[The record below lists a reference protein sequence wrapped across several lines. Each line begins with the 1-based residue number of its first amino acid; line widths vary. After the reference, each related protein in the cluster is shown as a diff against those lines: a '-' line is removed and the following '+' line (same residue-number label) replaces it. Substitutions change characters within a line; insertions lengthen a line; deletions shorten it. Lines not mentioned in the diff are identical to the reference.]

1 MVTLTIDNKTV
12 TVPAGT
18 TILDAARQVDI
29 HIPTL
34 CYLREINE
42 VASCRICAVE
52 VEGVDKLA
60 TACNTLV
67 EEGMVVH
74 TNTQRVRITRKTNV
88 ELILSQH
95 VDHCVTCV
103 RSGNCSLQA
112 LSKAMNIQSVP
123 FRKEAPERPWDP
135 TLPILRDSSK
145 CIKCLRCVSVCE
157 RVQSLGVWEVTGSGA
172 HTTVRIR
179 GGLRMN
185 EANCALCG
193 QCVAHCPVGA
203 LRERDDTEAVFAAL
217 ADPTKEVV
225 FQIAPAVRAAW
236 GEILGLSPEQ
246 ATERRLAAAVRAL
259 GVRHVFDT
267 TFSADLTIMEESSE
281 FVERLTKPG
290 SGALPQFTSCC
301 PGWVRFVRTE
311 YPEMAANLSTAKSPQ
326 QMFGA
331 VAKSY
336 YAEKLGKAPE
346 DIFCVSVMPCTAK
359 KYESATPEVSDAA
372 SQDVD
377 VVLTTREL
385 DRMLRAM
392 QINVAAL
399 PEEDF
404 DSPLGRGSGAGVIF
418 GVTGGVMEAALR
430 TAYWQL
436 TGSNPPADA
445 FQEIR
450 GQKPWREA
458 SFTIGETTV
467 RLAVASGLGPARQLM
482 DALRSGQVHYDFVEV
497 MACPGGCSGGGGQPI
512 HDGQDFAAQRGQQ
525 LYQLDA
531 ESPHPLLPR
540 ESGCAGPVPGVPGPA
555 PVGEG
560 PPPAAHRPE
569 NLDPV
574 ICRNDRT
581 KKRPQVSI

>member
-185 EANCALCG
+185 EANCARCG

-436 TGSNPPADA
+436 TGNNPPADA

-458 SFTIGETTV
+458 SFTIGEITV
-467 RLAVASGLGPARQLM
+467 RLAVASGLGSARQLM

-531 ESPHPLLPR
+531 ESPIRFSHENPDVQALYREYLGQPLS
-540 ESGCAGPVPGVPGPA
+540 EK
-555 PVGEG
+555 
-560 PPPAAHRPE
+560 AHH
-569 NLDPV
+569 LLHTDQ
-574 ICRNDRT
+574 RT
-581 KKRPQVSI
+581 WTL

>member
-123 FRKEAPERPWDP
+123 FRKEASERPWDP

-236 GEILGLSPEQ
+236 GEILGLSPEK

-290 SGALPQFTSCC
+290 SGELPQFTSCC

-467 RLAVASGLGPARQLM
+467 RLAVASGLGSARQLM

-531 ESPHPLLPR
+531 ESPIRFSHENPDVQALYREYLGQPLS
-540 ESGCAGPVPGVPGPA
+540 EK
-555 PVGEG
+555 
-560 PPPAAHRPE
+560 AHH
-569 NLDPV
+569 LLHTDQ
-574 ICRNDRT
+574 RT
-581 KKRPQVSI
+581 WTL

>member
-267 TFSADLTIMEESSE
+267 TFSADLTIMEEGSE

-290 SGALPQFTSCC
+290 SGELPQFTSCC

-467 RLAVASGLGPARQLM
+467 RLAVASGLGSARQLM

-531 ESPHPLLPR
+531 ESPIRFSHENPDVQALYREYLGQPLS
-540 ESGCAGPVPGVPGPA
+540 EK
-555 PVGEG
+555 
-560 PPPAAHRPE
+560 AHH
-569 NLDPV
+569 LLHTDQ
-574 ICRNDRT
+574 RT
-581 KKRPQVSI
+581 WTL

>member
-1 MVTLTIDNKTV
+1 MVTLTIDTKTV

-436 TGSNPPADA
+436 TGNNPPADA

-458 SFTIGETTV
+458 SFTIGEITV
-467 RLAVASGLGPARQLM
+467 RLAVASGLGSARQLM

-531 ESPHPLLPR
+531 ESPIRFSHENPDVQALYREYLGQPLS
-540 ESGCAGPVPGVPGPA
+540 EK
-555 PVGEG
+555 
-560 PPPAAHRPE
+560 AHH
-569 NLDPV
+569 LLHTDQ
-574 ICRNDRT
+574 RT
-581 KKRPQVSI
+581 WTL

>member
-123 FRKEAPERPWDP
+123 FRKEASERPWDP

-290 SGALPQFTSCC
+290 SGELPQFTSCC

-467 RLAVASGLGPARQLM
+467 RLAVASGLGSARQLM

-531 ESPHPLLPR
+531 ESPIRFSHENPDVQALYRSLCQPLS
-540 ESGCAGPVPGVPGPA
+540 EK
-555 PVGEG
+555 
-560 PPPAAHRPE
+560 AHH
-569 NLDPV
+569 LLHTDQ
-574 ICRNDRT
+574 RT
-581 KKRPQVSI
+581 WTL

>member
-123 FRKEAPERPWDP
+123 FRKEASERPWDP

-217 ADPTKEVV
+217 AAPTKEVV

-290 SGALPQFTSCC
+290 SGELPQFTSCC

-436 TGSNPPADA
+436 TGNNPPADA

-467 RLAVASGLGPARQLM
+467 RLAVASGLGSARQLM

-531 ESPHPLLPR
+531 ESPIRFSHENPDVQALYQEYLGQPLS
-540 ESGCAGPVPGVPGPA
+540 EK
-555 PVGEG
+555 
-560 PPPAAHRPE
+560 AHH
-569 NLDPV
+569 LLHTDQ
-574 ICRNDRT
+574 RT
-581 KKRPQVSI
+581 WTL

>member
-436 TGSNPPADA
+436 TGNNPPADA

-458 SFTIGETTV
+458 SFTIGEITV
-467 RLAVASGLGPARQLM
+467 RLAVVSGLGSARQLM

-531 ESPHPLLPR
+531 ESPIRFSHENPDVQALYREYLGQPLS
-540 ESGCAGPVPGVPGPA
+540 EK
-555 PVGEG
+555 
-560 PPPAAHRPE
+560 AHH
-569 NLDPV
+569 LLHTDQ
-574 ICRNDRT
+574 RT
-581 KKRPQVSI
+581 WTL

>member
-467 RLAVASGLGPARQLM
+467 RLAVASGLGSAQQLM

-531 ESPHPLLPR
+531 ESPIRFSHENPDVQALYREYLGQPLS
-540 ESGCAGPVPGVPGPA
+540 EK
-555 PVGEG
+555 
-560 PPPAAHRPE
+560 AHH
-569 NLDPV
+569 LLHTDQ
-574 ICRNDRT
+574 RT
-581 KKRPQVSI
+581 WTL

>member
-290 SGALPQFTSCC
+290 SGELPQFTSCC

-445 FQEIR
+445 FQEVR

-467 RLAVASGLGPARQLM
+467 RLAVASGLGSARQLM

-531 ESPHPLLPR
+531 ESPIRFSHENPDVQALYREYLGQPLS
-540 ESGCAGPVPGVPGPA
+540 EK
-555 PVGEG
+555 
-560 PPPAAHRPE
+560 AHH
-569 NLDPV
+569 LLHTDQ
-574 ICRNDRT
+574 RT
-581 KKRPQVSI
+581 WTL

>member
-436 TGSNPPADA
+436 TGNNPPADA

-458 SFTIGETTV
+458 SFTIGEITV
-467 RLAVASGLGPARQLM
+467 RLAVASGLGSARQLM

-512 HDGQDFAAQRGQQ
+512 HDGQGFAAQRGQQ

-531 ESPHPLLPR
+531 ESPIRFSHENPDVQALYREYLGQPLS
-540 ESGCAGPVPGVPGPA
+540 EK
-555 PVGEG
+555 
-560 PPPAAHRPE
+560 AHH
-569 NLDPV
+569 LLHTDQ
-574 ICRNDRT
+574 RT
-581 KKRPQVSI
+581 WTL

>member
-290 SGALPQFTSCC
+290 SGELPQFTSCC

-418 GVTGGVMEAALR
+418 GVTFGVMEAALR

-458 SFTIGETTV
+458 NFTIGETTV
-467 RLAVASGLGPARQLM
+467 RLAVASGLGSARQLM

-531 ESPHPLLPR
+531 ESPIRFSHENPDVQALYREYLGQPLS
-540 ESGCAGPVPGVPGPA
+540 EK
-555 PVGEG
+555 
-560 PPPAAHRPE
+560 AHH
-569 NLDPV
+569 LLHTDQ
-574 ICRNDRT
+574 RT
-581 KKRPQVSI
+581 WTL

>member
-185 EANCALCG
+185 EANCALGG

-217 ADPTKEVV
+217 AAPTREVV

-290 SGALPQFTSCC
+290 SGELPQFTSCC

-458 SFTIGETTV
+458 NFTIGETTV
-467 RLAVASGLGPARQLM
+467 RLAVASGLGSARQLM

-531 ESPHPLLPR
+531 ESPIRFSHENPDVQALYREYLGQPLS
-540 ESGCAGPVPGVPGPA
+540 EK
-555 PVGEG
+555 
-560 PPPAAHRPE
+560 AHH
-569 NLDPV
+569 LLHTDQ
-574 ICRNDRT
+574 RT
-581 KKRPQVSI
+581 WTL

>member
-290 SGALPQFTSCC
+290 SGELPQFTSCC

-436 TGSNPPADA
+436 TGNNPPADA

-467 RLAVASGLGPARQLM
+467 RLAVASGLGSARQLM

-531 ESPHPLLPR
+531 ESPIRFSHENPDVQALYREYLGQPLS
-540 ESGCAGPVPGVPGPA
+540 EK
-555 PVGEG
+555 
-560 PPPAAHRPE
+560 AHH
-569 NLDPV
+569 LLHTDQ
-574 ICRNDRT
+574 RT
-581 KKRPQVSI
+581 WTL

>member
-290 SGALPQFTSCC
+290 SGELPQFTSCC

-458 SFTIGETTV
+458 SFTIGEITV
-467 RLAVASGLGPARQLM
+467 RLAVASGLGSARQLM

-531 ESPHPLLPR
+531 ESPICFSHENPDVQALYQEYLGQPLS
-540 ESGCAGPVPGVPGPA
+540 EK
-555 PVGEG
+555 
-560 PPPAAHRPE
+560 AHH
-569 NLDPV
+569 LLHTDQ
-574 ICRNDRT
+574 RT
-581 KKRPQVSI
+581 WTL

>member
-290 SGALPQFTSCC
+290 SGELPQFTSCC

-458 SFTIGETTV
+458 SFTIGEITV
-467 RLAVASGLGPARQLM
+467 RLAVASGLGSARQLM

-531 ESPHPLLPR
+531 ESPIRFSHENPDVQALYREYLGQPLS
-540 ESGCAGPVPGVPGPA
+540 EK
-555 PVGEG
+555 
-560 PPPAAHRPE
+560 AHH
-569 NLDPV
+569 LLHTDQ
-574 ICRNDRT
+574 RT
-581 KKRPQVSI
+581 WTL

>member
-123 FRKEAPERPWDP
+123 FRKEASERPWDP

-290 SGALPQFTSCC
+290 SGELPQFTSCC

-436 TGSNPPADA
+436 TGNNPPADA

-458 SFTIGETTV
+458 SFTIGEITV
-467 RLAVASGLGPARQLM
+467 RLAVASGLGSARQLM

-525 LYQLDA
+525 LYRLDA
-531 ESPHPLLPR
+531 ESPIRFSHENPDVQALYREYLGQPLS
-540 ESGCAGPVPGVPGPA
+540 EK
-555 PVGEG
+555 
-560 PPPAAHRPE
+560 AHH
-569 NLDPV
+569 LLHTDQ
-574 ICRNDRT
+574 RT
-581 KKRPQVSI
+581 WTL

>member
-123 FRKEAPERPWDP
+123 FRKEASERPWDP

-290 SGALPQFTSCC
+290 SGELPQFTSCC

-436 TGSNPPADA
+436 TGNNPPADA

-467 RLAVASGLGPARQLM
+467 HLAVASGLGSARQLM

-531 ESPHPLLPR
+531 ESPIRFSHENPDVQALYREYLGQPLS
-540 ESGCAGPVPGVPGPA
+540 EK
-555 PVGEG
+555 
-560 PPPAAHRPE
+560 AHH
-569 NLDPV
+569 LLHTDQ
-574 ICRNDRT
+574 RT
-581 KKRPQVSI
+581 WTL

>member
-1 MVTLTIDNKTV
+1 MVTLTIDNHTV
-12 TVPAGT
+12 RVPNGT
-18 TILDAARQVDI
+18 TILEAARKVGVK
-29 HIPTL
+29 IPTL
-34 CYLREINE
+34 CYLPKINE
-42 VASCRICAVE
+42 VASCRVCAVE

-60 TACNTLV
+60 TACNTQV
-67 EEGMVVH
+67 VEGMVVH

-103 RSGNCSLQA
+103 RSGNCSLQS

-135 TLPILRDSSK
+135 ALPILRDSAK

-436 TGSNPPADA
+436 TGNNPPADA

-458 SFTIGETTV
+458 SFTIGEITV
-467 RLAVASGLGPARQLM
+467 RLAVASGLGSARQLM

-531 ESPHPLLPR
+531 ESPIRFSHENPDVQALYREYLGQPLS
-540 ESGCAGPVPGVPGPA
+540 EK
-555 PVGEG
+555 
-560 PPPAAHRPE
+560 AHH
-569 NLDPV
+569 LLHTDQ
-574 ICRNDRT
+574 RT
-581 KKRPQVSI
+581 WTL

>member
-290 SGALPQFTSCC
+290 SGELPQFTSCC

-467 RLAVASGLGPARQLM
+467 RLAVASGLGSARQLM

-531 ESPHPLLPR
+531 ESPIRFSHENPDVQALYREYLGQPLSEKPHHLL
-540 ESGCAGPVPGVPGPA
+540 
-555 PVGEG
+555 
-560 PPPAAHRPE
+560 HT
-569 NLDPV
+569 DQ
-574 ICRNDRT
+574 RT
-581 KKRPQVSI
+581 WTL

>member
-123 FRKEAPERPWDP
+123 FRKEASERPWDP

-290 SGALPQFTSCC
+290 SGELPQFTSCC

-467 RLAVASGLGPARQLM
+467 RLAVASGLGSARQLM

-531 ESPHPLLPR
+531 ESPIRFSHENPDVQALYQEYLGQPLS
-540 ESGCAGPVPGVPGPA
+540 EK
-555 PVGEG
+555 
-560 PPPAAHRPE
+560 AHH
-569 NLDPV
+569 LLHTDQ
-574 ICRNDRT
+574 RT
-581 KKRPQVSI
+581 WTL

>member
-123 FRKEAPERPWDP
+123 FRKEASERPWDP

-290 SGALPQFTSCC
+290 SGELPQFTSCC

-436 TGSNPPADA
+436 TGSNPPADS

-467 RLAVASGLGPARQLM
+467 RLAVASGLGSARQLM

-531 ESPHPLLPR
+531 ESPIRFSHENPDVQALYREYLGQPLS
-540 ESGCAGPVPGVPGPA
+540 EK
-555 PVGEG
+555 
-560 PPPAAHRPE
+560 AHH
-569 NLDPV
+569 LLHTDQ
-574 ICRNDRT
+574 RT
-581 KKRPQVSI
+581 WTL

>member
-290 SGALPQFTSCC
+290 SGELPQFTSCC

-404 DSPLGRGSGAGVIF
+404 DSHLGRGSGAGVIF

-458 SFTIGETTV
+458 SFTIGEITV
-467 RLAVASGLGPARQLM
+467 RLAVASGLGSARQLM

-531 ESPHPLLPR
+531 ESPIRFSHENPDVQALYREYLGQPLS
-540 ESGCAGPVPGVPGPA
+540 EK
-555 PVGEG
+555 
-560 PPPAAHRPE
+560 AHH
-569 NLDPV
+569 LLHTDQ
-574 ICRNDRT
+574 RT
-581 KKRPQVSI
+581 WTL

>member
-123 FRKEAPERPWDP
+123 FRKEASERPWDP

-217 ADPTKEVV
+217 ADPAKEVV

-290 SGALPQFTSCC
+290 SGELPQFTSCC

-467 RLAVASGLGPARQLM
+467 RLAVASGLGSARQLM

-531 ESPHPLLPR
+531 ESPIRFSHENPDVQALYREYLGQPLS
-540 ESGCAGPVPGVPGPA
+540 EK
-555 PVGEG
+555 
-560 PPPAAHRPE
+560 AHH
-569 NLDPV
+569 LLHTDQ
-574 ICRNDRT
+574 RT
-581 KKRPQVSI
+581 WTL

>member
-290 SGALPQFTSCC
+290 SGELPQFTSCC

-404 DSPLGRGSGAGVIF
+404 DGPLGRGSGAGVIF

-467 RLAVASGLGPARQLM
+467 RLAVASGLGSARQLM

-512 HDGQDFAAQRGQQ
+512 HDGQDFAPQRGQQ

-531 ESPHPLLPR
+531 ESPIRFSHENPDVQALYREYLGQPLS
-540 ESGCAGPVPGVPGPA
+540 EK
-555 PVGEG
+555 
-560 PPPAAHRPE
+560 AHH
-569 NLDPV
+569 LLHTDQ
-574 ICRNDRT
+574 RT
-581 KKRPQVSI
+581 WTL

>member
-436 TGSNPPADA
+436 TGNNPPADA

-458 SFTIGETTV
+458 SFTIGEITV
-467 RLAVASGLGPARQLM
+467 RLAVASGLGSARQLM

-512 HDGQDFAAQRGQQ
+512 HDGQDFADQRGQQ

-531 ESPHPLLPR
+531 ESPIRFSHENPDVQALYREYLGQPLS
-540 ESGCAGPVPGVPGPA
+540 EK
-555 PVGEG
+555 
-560 PPPAAHRPE
+560 AHH
-569 NLDPV
+569 LLHTDQ
-574 ICRNDRT
+574 RT
-581 KKRPQVSI
+581 WTL

>member
-123 FRKEAPERPWDP
+123 FRKEASERPWDP

-185 EANCALCG
+185 EANWVP
-193 QCVAHCPVGA
+193 CVASA
-203 LRERDDTEAVFAAL
+203 W
-217 ADPTKEVV
+217 PTVPW
-225 FQIAPAVRAAW
+225 APC
-236 GEILGLSPEQ
+236 
-246 ATERRLAAAVRAL
+246 
-259 GVRHVFDT
+259 
-267 TFSADLTIMEESSE
+267 
-281 FVERLTKPG
+281 G
-290 SGALPQFTSCC
+290 SGTTPRPSLPPWQTPPRRWSSRSPPPSGPPGERSWAC
-301 PGWVRFVRTE
+301 PRAGHR
-311 YPEMAANLSTAKSPQ
+311 
-326 QMFGA
+326 
-331 VAKSY
+331 
-336 YAEKLGKAPE
+336 APPG
-346 DIFCVSVMPCTAK
+346 CRRPR
-359 KYESATPEVSDAA
+359 P
-372 SQDVD
+372 
-377 VVLTTREL
+377 
-385 DRMLRAM
+385 
-392 QINVAAL
+392 
-399 PEEDF
+399 
-404 DSPLGRGSGAGVIF
+404 G
-418 GVTGGVMEAALR
+418 
-430 TAYWQL
+430 
-436 TGSNPPADA
+436 
-445 FQEIR
+445 
-450 GQKPWREA
+450 
-458 SFTIGETTV
+458 
-467 RLAVASGLGPARQLM
+467 GPAR
-482 DALRSGQVHYDFVEV
+482 V
-497 MACPGGCSGGGGQPI
+497 
-512 HDGQDFAAQRGQQ
+512 
-525 LYQLDA
+525 
-531 ESPHPLLPR
+531 
-540 ESGCAGPVPGVPGPA
+540 
-555 PVGEG
+555 
-560 PPPAAHRPE
+560 
-569 NLDPV
+569 
-574 ICRNDRT
+574 
-581 KKRPQVSI
+581 

>member
-12 TVPAGT
+12 SVPANT
-18 TILDAARQVDI
+18 TILDAARTVDI
-29 HIPTL
+29 YIPTL

-42 VASCRICAVE
+42 VGSCRVCAVE

-67 EEGMVVH
+67 EHGMVVH
-74 TNTQRVRITRKTNV
+74 TNTQRVRVTRKTNV

-103 RSGNCSLQA
+103 RSGNCSLQS

-123 FRKEAPERPWDP
+123 FRNEITERPWDP
-135 TLPILRDSSK
+135 TLPILRDSTK

-157 RVQSLGVWEVTGSGA
+157 RIQSLGVWEVTGSGA

-185 EANCALCG
+185 EASCALCG
-193 QCVAHCPVGA
+193 QCVTHCPVGA
-203 LRERDDTEAVFAAL
+203 LRERDDTETVFAAL
-217 ADPTKEVV
+217 TDPTKEVV

-236 GEILGLSPEQ
+236 GESLGLTPDQ
-246 ATERRLAAAVRAL
+246 ATEGRLAAAIRAM
-259 GVRHVFDT
+259 GVKHVFDT

-281 FVERLTKPG
+281 LIQRLTAGDG
-290 SGALPQFTSCC
+290 SKLPLFTSCC
-301 PGWVRFVRTE
+301 PGWVRFVRSE
-311 YPEMAANLSTAKSPQ
+311 YPEMAGNLSSAKSPQ

-336 YAEKLGKAPE
+336 YAQKLDKAPE
-346 DIFCVSVMPCTAK
+346 DIFCVSVMPCVAK
-359 KYESATPEVSDAA
+359 KYEAEVPEVSDAA
-372 SQDVD
+372 GQDVD

-385 DRMLRAM
+385 DRMLHAM

-399 PEEDF
+399 PEESF
-404 DSPLGRGSGAGVIF
+404 DSPLGRGSGAGIIF

-430 TAYWQL
+430 TAYWRL
-436 TGSNPPADA
+436 TGQNPTPDA

-450 GQKPWREA
+450 GQNPWREA
-458 SFTIGETTV
+458 TFSIGETTL
-467 RLAVASGLGPARQLM
+467 RLAVVSGLASAHALM
-482 DALRSGQVHYDFVEV
+482 DALRAGQVDYDFIEV

-512 HDGQDFAAQRGQQ
+512 HDGEDYAQQRGNC
-525 LYQLDA
+525 LYQLDTHSTIRFSH
-531 ESPHPLLPR
+531 ENPDVQTLYDTFFDHPLS
-540 ESGCAGPVPGVPGPA
+540 ET
-555 PVGEG
+555 
-560 PPPAAHRPE
+560 AHHLLHTDQRKWT
-569 NLDPV
+569 L
-574 ICRNDRT
+574 
-581 KKRPQVSI
+581 

>member
-290 SGALPQFTSCC
+290 SGELPQFTSCC

-359 KYESATPEVSDAA
+359 KYEASRPELGRDGY
-372 SQDVD
+372 QDVD
-377 VVLTTREL
+377 YVLTTREL
-385 DRMLRAM
+385 AKLIRYVGLDLS
-392 QINVAAL
+392 VL
-399 PEEDF
+399 PESEF
-404 DSPLGRGSGAGVIF
+404 DSPLGTGSGAGAIF
-418 GVTGGVMEAALR
+418 GATGGVMEAALR
-430 TAYWQL
+430 TAYEL
-436 TGSNPPADA
+436 YTGKTLPRLEFDA
-445 FQEIR
+445 VR
-450 GQKPWREA
+450 GDINAIKEA
-458 SFTIGETTV
+458 TIDLDGTPLKV
-467 RLAVASGLGPARQLM
+467 AVANGLKNAEELIR
-482 DALRSGQVHYDFVEV
+482 RVERGEADYIFIEI
-497 MACPGGCSGGGGQPI
+497 MACPGGCIGGGGQPI
-512 HDGQDFAAQRGQQ
+512 GTNNAVRDARIQALYEIDRSLPLRKSHENPEIKTIYEEFFGAPLSQRSH
-525 LYQLDA
+525 
-531 ESPHPLLPR
+531 ELLHTHYHAR
-540 ESGCAGPVPGVPGPA
+540 
-555 PVGEG
+555 
-560 PPPAAHRPE
+560 
-569 NLDPV
+569 
-574 ICRNDRT
+574 
-581 KKRPQVSI
+581 KKRHDFSHLN

>member
-123 FRKEAPERPWDP
+123 FRKEASERPWDP

-290 SGALPQFTSCC
+290 SGELPQFTSCC

-467 RLAVASGLGPARQLM
+467 RLAVASGLGSARQLM
-482 DALRSGQVHYDFVEV
+482 DALRAGQARYDFVEV

-531 ESPHPLLPR
+531 ESPIRFSHENPDVQALYREYLGQPLS
-540 ESGCAGPVPGVPGPA
+540 EK
-555 PVGEG
+555 
-560 PPPAAHRPE
+560 AHH
-569 NLDPV
+569 LLHTDQ
-574 ICRNDRT
+574 RT
-581 KKRPQVSI
+581 WTL

>member
-290 SGALPQFTSCC
+290 SGELPQFTSCC

-467 RLAVASGLGPARQLM
+467 RLAVASGLDSARQLM

-531 ESPHPLLPR
+531 ESPIRFSHENPDVQALYREYLGQPLSEKPHHLL
-540 ESGCAGPVPGVPGPA
+540 
-555 PVGEG
+555 
-560 PPPAAHRPE
+560 HT
-569 NLDPV
+569 DQ
-574 ICRNDRT
+574 RT
-581 KKRPQVSI
+581 WTL

>member
-123 FRKEAPERPWDP
+123 FRKEASERPWDP
-135 TLPILRDSSK
+135 TLPILRASSK

-290 SGALPQFTSCC
+290 SGELPQFTSCC

-467 RLAVASGLGPARQLM
+467 RLAVASGLGSARQLM

-531 ESPHPLLPR
+531 ESPIRFSHENPDVQALYREYLGQPLS
-540 ESGCAGPVPGVPGPA
+540 EK
-555 PVGEG
+555 
-560 PPPAAHRPE
+560 AHH
-569 NLDPV
+569 LLHTDQ
-574 ICRNDRT
+574 RT
-581 KKRPQVSI
+581 WTL

>member
-436 TGSNPPADA
+436 TGNNPPADA

-458 SFTIGETTV
+458 SFTIGEITV
-467 RLAVASGLGPARQLM
+467 RLAVASGLGSARQLM

-497 MACPGGCSGGGGQPI
+497 MACPGGCSGGGQPI

-531 ESPHPLLPR
+531 ESPIRFSHENPDVQALYREYLGQPLS
-540 ESGCAGPVPGVPGPA
+540 EK
-555 PVGEG
+555 
-560 PPPAAHRPE
+560 AHH
-569 NLDPV
+569 LLHTDQ
-574 ICRNDRT
+574 RT
-581 KKRPQVSI
+581 WTL

>member
-123 FRKEAPERPWDP
+123 FRKEASERPWDP

-290 SGALPQFTSCC
+290 SGELPQFTSCC

-458 SFTIGETTV
+458 NFTIGETTV
-467 RLAVASGLGPARQLM
+467 RLAVASGLGSARQLM

-531 ESPHPLLPR
+531 ESPIRFSHENPDVQALYREYLGQPLS
-540 ESGCAGPVPGVPGPA
+540 EK
-555 PVGEG
+555 
-560 PPPAAHRPE
+560 AHH
-569 NLDPV
+569 LLHTDQ
-574 ICRNDRT
+574 RT
-581 KKRPQVSI
+581 WTL